1 LPEQKTEAEGVTM
14 KSQRAANRSRAA
26 VIRVPQPA
34 RRPQPATPPSCRRR
48 GVALIIVLGLLGLLL
63 ISAVSF
69 AVLMRTERNAATN
82 YRHTSSAR
90 QMLHA
95 GLARAIE
102 DINADIGADLCPAWT
117 NRTIITPGLTNAYP
131 ENMFFSRD
139 TGGDQIPARLLTKD
153 VMTYI
158 PVLYHRRLT
167 DNTYATPE
175 WIPITYS
182 NSVIG
187 RYAYAVIDTSGLLD
201 AHRVYDPATNRW
213 LGTSLGEVRLDPAIL
228 SRKDLTNTTAF
239 VSNRDVVR
247 AAGRYETVSEL
258 ATLNGGIDYAKLAN
272 FEVFSRYSTGAVA
285 GVTTFNLFG
294 LTTNQLADG
303 AVRTAIDN
311 AFTASGCTGMA
322 PLSTLPRQ
330 RVLYAALADYLDSDS
345 VMSRQG
351 GLSAS
356 QQFNRPITEKLPM
369 LTCFGVTMTYT
380 NSTTDFTN
388 WTHTITY
395 TPIINY
401 VKWPVSDSTATD
413 FPLSFKGALG
423 FVNLAAPS
431 TVAGKLS
438 PSGTNTSLCKSGFSV
453 PPITTAPTTSYAET
467 PLFPPASQFSVSVTT
482 TNNSI
487 PFPQFD
493 VYVCTEVYNN
503 VNTRCTYFPANT
515 LPRIVDLFGAGMPP
529 PNYPAANFANWAR
542 LRVDLTG
549 TPAASW
555 NNGRTVTFWAECVEP
570 RFASSAAA
578 GDQQWRSNVVGSFPL
593 PITNITSAPPAQRY
607 TRSTMPLYAGFLTN
621 RTWASRAGLETN
633 RMDGVYE
640 LTGGGVQLDTLDA
653 QLKMHVANAPLQT
666 LGELGYLLCGPW
678 ETVRLYD
685 HFPDDATTND
695 YHRVLDTFE
704 LRDPSATPVGKV
716 NLNSAPVDVLAL
728 LYLGMPLRSEKAG
741 NYIPFPPGWNSAGT
755 DPARPLTAASTLPQA
770 LATNLHVGLR
780 ANGPVRGL
788 ADLANVYSSGSLSAQ
803 WIKNHLESL
812 SMPNTRY
819 IGEFEREAVIRNIA
833 GLLTVKQQMFTIILR
848 ADAFTT
854 RFASDRLQDGT
865 VLSSA
870 TAIAQVYRDAAPPHK
885 VTVRLLKILE

>member
-117 NRTIITPGLTNAYP
+117 NRTVISGSLTNEYP
-131 ENMFFSRD
+131 ENIFFSRD

-167 DNTYATPE
+167 DNTYTTPE
-175 WIPITYS
+175 WIPIKYPIGTE
-182 NSVIG
+182 NTIG

-201 AHRVYDPATNRW
+201 AHRVYDTATNRW

-239 VSNRDVVR
+239 RSNRDVVR

-285 GVTTFNLFG
+285 DVTTVNLFG
-294 LTTNQLADG
+294 LTTSQLELPLYREPIIQAFIDSGGAD
-303 AVRTAIDN
+303 T
-311 AFTASGCTGMA
+311 A
-322 PLSTLPRQ
+322 PLTSLFPKDIFCD
-330 RVLYAALADYLDSDS
+330 ALADYLDSDS
-345 VMSRQG
+345 VMSAPG
-351 GLSAS
+351 YPTAEE
-356 QQFNRPITEKLPM
+356 QFKRPCTEKLPL
-369 LTCFGVTMTYT
+369 LTSYGVKVTYT
-380 NSTTDFTN
+380 RTDVNATTYEHRYQYEPF
-388 WTHTITY
+388 IY
-395 TPIINY
+395 YAP
-401 VKWPVSDSTATD
+401 WPVSESSALDL
-413 FPLSFKGALG
+413 PLVFKGAIC
-423 FVNLAAPS
+423 FVNRGLGEAAA
-431 TVAGKLS
+431 VS
-438 PSGTNTSLCKSGFSV
+438 PSGTENSICKSGEESINNSFTSE
-453 PPITTAPTTSYAET
+453 PEITTLLPPGDATITVVLTNTTVT
-467 PLFPPASQFSVSVTT
+467 PLQPE
-482 TNNSI
+482 
-487 PFPQFD
+487 FD
-493 VYVCTEVYNN
+493 MYVAAEVYNADE
-503 VNTRCTYFPANT
+503 VMCYHFPSDEKILNEFQAS
-515 LPRIVDLFGAGMPP
+515 LPDAAYYDLPVGAGNVPR
-529 PNYPAANFANWAR
+529 WAKISVIFPELLPGDQTAVR
-542 LRVDLTG
+542 E
-549 TPAASW
+549 
-555 NNGRTVTFWAECVEP
+555 FWAECVDP
-570 RFASSAAA
+570 RFAYSKAPGEKQWYSYSP
-578 GDQQWRSNVVGSFPL
+578 GDAEDMNNFYPL
-593 PITNITSAPPAQRY
+593 AVDDRY
-607 TRSTMPLYAGFLTN
+607 TRNDTPLYVSILTN
-621 RTWASRAGLETN
+621 SALAAIADLSPT
-633 RMDGVYE
+633 RMDGCHDIDGNGIQYDD
-640 LTGGGVQLDTLDA
+640 LSA

-685 HFPDDATTND
+685 HFPYDATTND

-704 LRDPSATPVGKV
+704 LRDPSAVPVGKV

-728 LYLGMPLRSEKAG
+728 LYLDMPLRSEKS
-741 NYIPFPPGWNSAGT
+741 SAYVSGARASDT
-755 DPARPLTAASTLPQA
+755 DARYLTASTDLPQT
-770 LATNLHVGLR
+770 LASNLHDGLR

-788 ADLANVYSSGSLSAQ
+788 ADLANVYSADSLSAQ
-803 WIKNHLESL
+803 LIKQHLIDISAGGA
-812 SMPNTRY
+812 SGSAFV
-819 IGEFEREAVIRNIA
+819 GEFEREAVIRNIA